1 MDNQNNNHRHKND
14 KANSEMEID
23 STVKNN
29 ARESKEESWSEA
41 ENHLEKRE
49 FLYARFGYD
58 LERERQAV
66 VKAAKPFSGRILDA
80 GTGKGHFALALAR
93 SGYRVV
99 SFDLSEDQLKVA
111 RENLE
116 KNGVSHLVEL
126 RQEDGEK
133 LSFPDGSF
141 DTIFS
146 VNMVHHL
153 KNPCQ
158 VISELTRVLSPA
170 GKLVICD
177 FSPEGMAMMAEV
189 HKLEGDSHE
198 ESPVG
203 LAEVGEFL
211 KKAGF
216 KIQKSRA
223 KYEITL
229 VAQRVTMK

>member
-1 MDNQNNNHRHKND
+1 MDSSNFNRFRKNNDLSDSRLNSDNQKNGQD
-14 KANSEMEID
+14 KKSE
-23 STVKNN
+23 S
-29 ARESKEESWSEA
+29 REV
-41 ENHLEKRE
+41 ENQLERRRA
-49 FLYARFGYD
+49 LYATFGYD
-58 LERERQAV
+58 IEQERQAV
-66 VKAAKPFSGRILDA
+66 IEAARPFGGRILEA

-93 SGYRVV
+93 LGYKLV

-133 LSFPDGSF
+133 LSFPDSSF

-153 KNPCQ
+153 KNPYR
-158 VISELTRVLSPA
+158 VISELLRVLSPS
-170 GKLVICD
+170 GKLIISD

-189 HKLEGDSHE
+189 HRIEGDTHE

-203 LAEVGEFL
+203 IVEIEEFL
-211 KKAGF
+211 RKAGF
-216 KIQKSRA
+216 KIHRSRT

-229 VAQRVTMK
+229 VAVKN

>member
-1 MDNQNNNHRHKND
+1 MDSSNLNRFRKNNDLSDSRLNSDNQKNGQD
-14 KANSEMEID
+14 KKSESQE
-23 STVKNN
+23 V
-29 ARESKEESWSEA
+29 
-41 ENHLEKRE
+41 ENHLERRRA
-49 FLYARFGYD
+49 LYATFGYD
-58 LERERQAV
+58 IEQERLAV
-66 VKAAKPFSGRILDA
+66 IEAAKPFGGRILEA

-93 SGYRVV
+93 LGYKLV
-99 SFDLSEDQLKVA
+99 SFDLSEDQLKFA

-153 KNPCQ
+153 KNPYR
-158 VISELTRVLSPA
+158 VISELLRVLSPS
-170 GKLVICD
+170 GKLIISD

-189 HKLEGDSHE
+189 HRIEGDTHE

-203 LAEVGEFL
+203 IVEIEEFL
-211 KKAGF
+211 RKAGF
-216 KIQKSRA
+216 KIYRSRT
-223 KYEITL
+223 KYQITL
-229 VAQRVTMK
+229 VAVNS